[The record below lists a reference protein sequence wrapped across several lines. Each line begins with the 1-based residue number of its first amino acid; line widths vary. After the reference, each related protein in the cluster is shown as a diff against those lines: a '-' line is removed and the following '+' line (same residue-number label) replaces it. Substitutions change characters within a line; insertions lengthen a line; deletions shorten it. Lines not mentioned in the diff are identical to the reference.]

1 VKLARGSLRAQL
13 FAAIG
18 LVVVLSIGITFALG
32 AVLTRQAVDKA
43 TLSDLIHQ
51 ADLVAGH
58 EQQAVVP
65 LANLPALRPY
75 LKRQGEQVRVID
87 RLDRPSPAA
96 SDRARA
102 LLRRG
107 RDVNGSISIGG
118 SEYFF
123 AARPFQKKA
132 FVLLR
137 PRRSASSAWRPF
149 LRAMVVAALTG
160 ALLAALAA
168 LALARPIARPLRRV
182 AAASRRLA
190 ESGLEQPLPLEG
202 PAEVRS
208 LAASFNEMAT
218 ELGRAR
224 ATERQFLLSVSH
236 ELKTPLTAVRG
247 YAEGVADG
255 ALDASEAME
264 TILREASRLERLV
277 GDLLDLARM
286 NRSEFSVHPSPI
298 DLGQLAREVV
308 ARYGVQAEGFGLQL
322 QLEAAEPAPAFAD
335 YDRVLQIVSNLLEN
349 ALRVTPA
356 GGVVRVVA
364 ESGGIA
370 VEDTGPG
377 LSPDELPHAF
387 ERFFLYSRYGGERHV
402 GTGLGLAIVKE
413 LAEAMNGSVA
423 VVSES
428 GTGTRFSVRLPVD
441 APAGVGAALRPSY
454 PGRIPV

>member
-1 VKLARGSLRAQL
+1 VRILHASLRAQL

-32 AVLTRQAVDKA
+32 AVLTRQAVDEA

-51 ADLVAGH
+51 ADLLAGR

-65 LANLPALRPY
+65 LANLPAMRPY
-75 LKRQGEQVRVID
+75 LERQGEQVRVLD
-87 RLDRPSPAA
+87 RLDRPSPVVG
-96 SDRARA
+96 DRTRS
-102 LLRRG
+102 LLEHG
-107 RDVNGSISIGG
+107 RDVNGTIRIGH

-123 AARPFQKKA
+123 AARPFKKKA
-132 FVLLR
+132 FVLLH

-149 LRAMVVAALTG
+149 LRAMAVAAIAG

-168 LALARPIARPLRRV
+168 LVLARPIARPLRRV

-190 ESGLEQPLPLEG
+190 GSGLDQPLPLEG

-208 LAASFNEMAT
+208 LAASFNEMAA
-218 ELGRAR
+218 ELNRAR
-224 ATERQFLLSVSH
+224 AAERQFLLSVSH

-255 ALDASEAME
+255 TLAPGEAME
-264 TILREASRLERLV
+264 TILREADRLERLV

-286 NRSEFSVHPSPI
+286 NRSEFSVHPAVI
-298 DLGQLAREVV
+298 DLTDLAREAI
-308 ARYGVQAEGFGLQL
+308 ARYSVQADAFGLQL
-322 QLEAAEPAPAFAD
+322 ELDADRPAPALAD

-364 ESGGIA
+364 GAGMLA

-377 LSPDELPHAF
+377 LSADELPRAF
-387 ERFFLYSRYGGERHV
+387 ERFFLYSRYSGQRRV

-413 LAEAMNGSVA
+413 LAEAMGGSVSA
-423 VVSES
+423 ASEP
-428 GTGTRFSVRLPVD
+428 GAGTRFSVSLPVD
-441 APAGVGAALRPSY
+441 ASQAAASR
-454 PGRIPV
+454 PGRPGRVQV